1 MGRTPSKGISAWFI
15 RLVCILT
22 CITAVMLLVV
32 DSPFVDQGRHFNH
45 AIFEAAPL
53 LLVGTA
59 FLIWLFIERPSPL
72 EWIKQAILG
81 LAFALWGVNMLMP
94 PGLWATFVGAIV
106 IAIYVLDL
114 AWIIEGRIRQRLKST
129 PETFAS
135 DGHLAE

>member
-1 MGRTPSKGISAWFI
+1 MGRTLLEGMSAWFI
-15 RLVCILT
+15 RLICILS

-32 DSPFVDQGRHFNH
+32 DSPLVDSERHLNH

-53 LLVGTA
+53 LLVGAA

-81 LAFALWGVNMLMP
+81 LAFVLWGVDMLML
-94 PGLWATFVGAIV
+94 PGTWATFVGAIV

-114 AWIIEGRIRQRLKST
+114 AWIIEGRIRQRTREKHT
-129 PETFAS
+129 
-135 DGHLAE
+135 